1 MSYYDTSTVLSR
13 LVSRIPHLRMA
24 LLATVLGAAAGGAAW
39 VLLHLIRLFTNL
51 FLFHR
56 WGLDTP
62 DFSQLDPSV
71 WTVVAAMVGGAVV
84 TLLAIWAPV
93 IRGHGIPEAMEAVLT
108 RQSRIAPRTAVA
120 KPVSAAVAIGTGGP
134 FGAEGPIIVTGG
146 ALGSLLGQVLHM
158 SSNERKVL
166 LASGA
171 AAGMAATFGTPLA
184 AVVLAIELLLFEFS
198 TRAFV
203 PLVVATSVA
212 GAVHAALF
220 GSGPLFTVPT
230 HDFAGLSQLPWFA
243 LLGIGCGLLA
253 TLIAKGLFAV
263 EHTYRR
269 LPVSEVW
276 YPVIGALL
284 WAPIGLLVPR
294 ALGVG
299 YDVIDDALAGRLA
312 VATLAA
318 LAVGK
323 LVMWW
328 LALASGTSGGTLA
341 PILLISSCAG
351 ALAGTALHE
360 IVPSV
365 SPNVFA
371 LVAMAATFGA
381 ATRAPFAAIVF
392 VFELTRDY
400 NVVLPLMGA
409 TVIAEM
415 IARTL
420 LRESIMT
427 EKLARRSVSVPGEY
441 RPDVMAT
448 TRVREIMSTDLQTLP
463 AGTPLGEAVD
473 HFLANGHSAYPVVDQ
488 AGACVGVVSRAD
500 VLGANGDA
508 AVVDDLASPPVS
520 VRPDDRAIVVLQAML
535 DEDVDH
541 LTVLDGERLVGIC
554 TRTDLLR
561 ARHAV
566 QRADE
571 PEQGWIGRLRRGE
584 G

>member
-1 MSYYDTSTVLSR
+1 
-13 LVSRIPHLRMA
+13 
-24 LLATVLGAAAGGAAW
+24 
-39 VLLHLIRLFTNL
+39 
-51 FLFHR
+51 
-56 WGLDTP
+56 
-62 DFSQLDPSV
+62 
-71 WTVVAAMVGGAVV
+71 
-84 TLLAIWAPV
+84 
-93 IRGHGIPEAMEAVLT
+93 
-108 RQSRIAPRTAVA
+108 
-120 KPVSAAVAIGTGGP
+120 
-134 FGAEGPIIVTGG
+134 
-146 ALGSLLGQVLHM
+146 
-158 SSNERKVL
+158 
-166 LASGA
+166 
-171 AAGMAATFGTPLA
+171 
-184 AVVLAIELLLFEFS
+184 
-198 TRAFV
+198 
-203 PLVVATSVA
+203 
-212 GAVHAALF
+212 
-220 GSGPLFTVPT
+220 
-230 HDFAGLSQLPWFA
+230 
-243 LLGIGCGLLA
+243 
-253 TLIAKGLFAV
+253 
-263 EHTYRR
+263 
-269 LPVSEVW
+269 VSEVW
-276 YPVIGALL
+276 HPIIGALL

-318 LAVGK
+318 LVIGK

-341 PILLISSCAG
+341 PILLISACAG
-351 ALAGTALHE
+351 ALAGEGLHV

-365 SPNVFA
+365 SPNAFA

-409 TVIAEM
+409 TVLAEM
-415 IARTL
+415 IARAL

-448 TRVREIMSTDLQTLP
+448 TRVREIMSNDVQTLP
-463 AGTPLGEAVD
+463 AGTTLGQAVD
-473 HFLANGHSAYPVVDQ
+473 RFLANGHSAYPVVDPN
-488 AGACVGVVSRAD
+488 GACVGVVTRAD

-508 AVVDDLASPPVS
+508 AVVDDLATPPIS
-520 VRPDDRAIVVLQAML
+520 VRPDDLAILVLQTML

-561 ARHAV
+561 ARHAL

-571 PEQGWIGRLRRGE
+571 TEPGWIGRLRRGE